1 MKMKKVIIGHR
12 GHPYKFHENTLKSFK
27 SAIDHGVDYIE
38 FDVRRTADDVL
49 IAFHD
54 PSIKYQ
60 GDDLPISALSLDKLH
75 KIALEYSF
83 EVARIDEVFSE
94 CSQFCG
100 FDIELKTEGCEKD
113 VLSLIKKYSN
123 FTKCFF
129 TSFDQN
135 VLRTLKSID
144 SAIKTGYLFENPSD
158 IASIDCSC
166 IDYLC
171 PEQKLY
177 TNYRKVLRSEQFSA
191 KKVAVWTVDEVASM
205 QTFFNDPDIF
215 AIISNRCDLALPV
228 YTL

>member
-1 MKMKKVIIGHR
+1 MKKVIIGHR
-12 GHPYKFHENTLKSFK
+12 GHPFKFHESTLRSFK
-27 SAIDHGVDYIE
+27 SAIDHGVDFIE

-54 PSIKYQ
+54 PSIRSDGK
-60 GDDLPISALSLDKLH
+60 DLPISALTLGQLQR
-75 KIALEYSF
+75 IASGYSF
-83 EVARIDEVFSE
+83 QVARIDEIFSE
-94 CSQFCG
+94 FSQSCG

-113 VLSLIKKYSN
+113 VISLIKKHSN

-135 VLRTLKSID
+135 VLRTLKSLD
-144 SAIKTGYLFENPSD
+144 AAIKTGYLFENASD
-158 IASIDCSC
+158 IANIDCSC

-177 TNYRKVLRSEQFSA
+177 INYRKVLRSEPFSA
-191 KKVAVWTVDEVASM
+191 KQVAVWTVNEIASM
-205 QTFFNDPDIF
+205 RTFFDDPDIF
-215 AIISNRCDLALPV
+215 AIITNRCDLALQA